1 MNIMNIWSKLFAKP
15 KDKLEWTSTISG
27 LIFLVL
33 YFYRTLIADSIVVPI
48 LNWIFLRPIEFV
60 AYATMTSAF
69 IIGGLRTI
77 RISSLTLK
85 SSRNLVIGICLALIP
100 LSCSIFS
107 CVWIPHMMKS
117 MRMEPSR
124 LEQFESILE
133 RKDFDNERK
142 ALLSSIIASEKYR
155 NSGEIIPVFD
165 RHGNIVDYEP
175 TETDKKTVDGINEIN
190 SGLLELR
197 KAVYIWCFVLT
208 VSIVLGLKTPIRGSI
223 SSNRRS
229 KDELNI

>member
-1 MNIMNIWSKLFAKP
+1 
-15 KDKLEWTSTISG
+15 
-27 LIFLVL
+27 
-33 YFYRTLIADSIVVPI
+33 
-48 LNWIFLRPIEFV
+48 
-60 AYATMTSAF
+60 
-69 IIGGLRTI
+69 
-77 RISSLTLK
+77 
-85 SSRNLVIGICLALIP
+85 
-100 LSCSIFS
+100 
-107 CVWIPHMMKS
+107 MMKL

-124 LEQFESILE
+124 LEQFESSLE

-175 TETDKKTVDGINEIN
+175 TETDKKTVDVINGIN

-208 VSIVLGLKTPIRGSI
+208 VSIVLGLKTPI
-223 SSNRRS
+223 
-229 KDELNI
+229 